1 MATAVAGWPPP
12 TLLPVAEFGLFAAR
26 KQVQSRLPFSSAHS
40 TLLFLPCVAE
50 SLFLQF
56 VRDSLGMPGLGNV
69 ELGQAVAMSQLE
81 GTKKTKK
88 VKSVEVA
95 AGGSSPVVAS
105 PVALEPEKK
114 KKSKEKK
121 KEQAAAGSKDGVSEQ
136 LPKASSQQQ
145 QKKKRA
151 KHGEEDVAV
160 EEVLPSA
167 KKLKTGKV
175 LENGLVKENGLPA
188 AVAEA
193 FNPMAVSNFGISDV
207 LREKLK
213 SKGIESLF
221 PIQAQTFDAVFSGND
236 LVGRARTGQVCMHA
250 LVFLL
255 KPSNEC
261 YLSVFLMLQSC

>member
-1 MATAVAGWPPP
+1 MATAAAGWPPP
-12 TLLPVAEFGLFAAR
+12 TLLPVAEFGLFAAS
-26 KQVQSRLPFSSAHS
+26 KQVQSRLPFSSAHP
-40 TLLFLPCVAE
+40 TLRFLPCVAE

-105 PVALEPEKK
+105 PAALEPEKK

-151 KHGEEDVAV
+151 KHGEEDVAA

-175 LENGLVKENGLPA
+175 LENGLVKENGVPA

>member
-1 MATAVAGWPPP
+1 
-12 TLLPVAEFGLFAAR
+12 
-26 KQVQSRLPFSSAHS
+26 
-40 TLLFLPCVAE
+40 
-50 SLFLQF
+50 
-56 VRDSLGMPGLGNV
+56 MPGLGNV

-95 AGGSSPVVAS
+95 AAGSSPVVAS
-105 PVALEPEKK
+105 PAALEPEKK

-121 KEQAAAGSKDGVSEQ
+121 KEQAADGSKAGVTEQ
-136 LPKASSQQQ
+136 LPKASSQQ

-151 KHGEEDVAV
+151 KHGEEDVAT
-160 EEVLPSA
+160 EEFLPSA

-188 AVAEA
+188 AVVEA

-221 PIQAQTFDAVFSGND
+221 PIQAQTFDTVFSGND

-261 YLSVFLMLQSC
+261 YLSVFLMLESCYFVLF